1 MGRTWINNVIIY
13 GFMFLGLAVSGYI
26 CYSKAQT
33 VVKHDVCLVFQ
44 VILKNVE
51 INVPST
57 VLSWMTTSAP

>member
-33 VVKHDVCLVFQ
+33 VVKHDVRLVVQ
-44 VILKNVE
+44 VVLK
-51 INVPST
+51 I
-57 VLSWMTTSAP
+57 